1 MTQLPPSDEPH
12 ELPEARRHR
21 RGRRGPPGNRPNRR
35 HCRRGPPGSRP
46 NHGHCR
52 RGPPGSRPNTDTAD
66 EALPATDQT
75 ADTTEPTLPATDQT
89 ADTTEPTLPAIDES
103 GFSEE
108 SLLAAAA
115 EPAAELVDEP
125 ADIAQQGSPLDS
137 NIDDE
142 HNPDAPQHEPSA
154 GADGSGAT
162 PPPPGWGAASAQP
175 GAAPPPG
182 GYRPARRLY
191 RSRHDRRIGGVSAG
205 LAEYLNV
212 DPTIVRLVTFLFAF
226 TGIGLVVYLAA
237 WLIVPL
243 RPADHVE
250 PPHAAPIASERTLT
264 LAFGIA
270 ALALAFGI
278 VTDSW
283 EVLAIALIGGGIWL
297 LSERTAMPAGLAPS
311 PAGAAPGGYPPAPPA
326 SEPMQYAPPRGY
338 EPAAAPPGGHYA
350 PPPAA
355 PQQVR
360 ERQPQ
365 RITWIVLS
373 LLALLTSIGIAAAT
387 GDWWDVSATRFL
399 GIGVIIIGV
408 GVVVGQ
414 LRNGG
419 ARGLIPLGLL
429 GALLLFPVS
438 AVDGLLDDGIGEAN
452 FRPTTIA
459 ELQQTYEHGIGQLTV
474 DLSQLDFDGQAETID
489 IDLGIGELIV
499 IVSDE
504 TGGEAVLQ
512 ATAGEVS
519 HFLPQTNSV
528 LFEDGVN
535 IESGTVS
542 LEGENGTLDLNISV
556 GLGTA
561 ELRSVDR

>member
-1 MTQLPPSDEPH
+1 MTELPPSDEPH
-12 ELPEARRHR
+12 ELPDPD
-21 RGRRGPPGNRPNRR
+21 GP
-35 HCRRGPPGSRP
+35 
-46 NHGHCR
+46 
-52 RGPPGSRPNTDTAD
+52 TMATD
-66 EALPATDQT
+66 EALPAMEDT
-75 ADTTEPTLPATDQT
+75 ADTATEVT
-89 ADTTEPTLPAIDES
+89 ADDALAAIDEAA
-103 GFSEE
+103 FSEE
-108 SLLAAAA
+108 SLIAAAA
-115 EPAAELVDEP
+115 EPTTEAG
-125 ADIAQQGSPLDS
+125 GSLDS
-137 NIDDE
+137 GHDGPPFDTERDE
-142 HNPDAPQHEPSA
+142 QPPTAVHRDPGGA
-154 GADGSGAT
+154 GGAGAT
-162 PPPPGWGAASAQP
+162 PPPPGWGSGHGQP
-175 GAAPPPG
+175 GASPPPS
-182 GYRPARRLY
+182 GYWPTRRLY

-226 TGIGLVVYLAA
+226 TGIGLLVYLAA

-243 RPADHVE
+243 RPIDLVE
-250 PPHAAPIASERTLT
+250 APHATPIASERTLT

-297 LSERTAMPAGLAPS
+297 LSERTALPAGLAPS
-311 PAGAAPGGYPPAPPA
+311 SMGAAPAAGYSPPQPASQPMHYAPTRGFEPPPATPA
-326 SEPMQYAPPRGY
+326 TGQYAPP
-338 EPAAAPPGGHYA
+338 PPV
-350 PPPAA
+350 

-373 LLALLTSIGIAAAT
+373 LLALLASVGIAAAT

-399 GIGVIIIGV
+399 GLGVIIIGI

-452 FRPTTIA
+452 FRPTTLA
-459 ELQQTYEHGIGQLTV
+459 ELQDTYEHGIGQMTV
-474 DLSQLDFDGQAETID
+474 DLSQLDFDGRSEAID

-519 HFLPQTNSV
+519 HFLPKTNSV

-542 LEGENGTLDLNISV
+542 LEGENGTLDLDISV

-561 ELRSVDR
+561 ELRSVDQ